1 MPWFETT
8 ISSGMTDGNRVI
20 CVYAHY
26 TRNPVEVDDIRPD
39 IELAPEEAEQI
50 QREAEDYENNQKY
63 IS

>member
-20 CVYAHY
+20 FVYAHY

-39 IELAPEEAEQI
+39 IQLTDRQAEQI
-50 QREAEDYENNQKY
+50 QREAEDVERCKTY
-63 IS
+63 